1 MKKLFY
7 SLAFILTSLFGTT
20 KAVAQTTCLPGDFP
34 TATRVP
40 STAYPYTFTGSDVTA
55 SVSLTGITN
64 YLGAYSTSCGASSFS
79 TVANSWWIDNPADSI
94 VITFSHKVTN
104 FSFVLNGTD
113 GGEKIIVTA
122 GTGSVN
128 LTDFCTGS
136 FSKMV
141 GIDNEL
147 NASTSGGT
155 YVSVNNTIGSYT
167 YTIKHSGF
175 MAGSLIQLLDCI
187 TAYRGPANIVDGIQ
201 LWLDGSNVNNIS
213 GTNPANTTKVAVWKD
228 ISGNKNNA
236 TVLAGQDTARM
247 NTAQI
252 NGKDVMQ
259 FTRVSGSSGTIYEVP
274 NIDIRATSMPD
285 LTVFT
290 VYRQGTKSPGI
301 IHGIWGD
308 DDGGW
313 DRFFLASFASDN
325 GAVSVGPPTNFV
337 NVTNAGVV
345 GETKLLTA
353 VYDHGV
359 VDSTVIYFN
368 ALPVNRVQDNSNLTA
383 AKTTFR
389 IGWDG
394 DDNPFNGDIAEL
406 VLYNRKLTD
415 CEIRQVNRYFGYKY
429 NVSLTTAT
437 ITPSAPQKI
446 CASVPLTLTAS
457 AGTSFKWLKNGLPIA
472 SATSSTYSVSATGNY
487 SVVVENPTGCFDTSV
502 ATVVTAVPGVLYVD
516 SSKATSG
523 DGSSWANAFK
533 TVNEALDLAN
543 SVSGCETQIW
553 VKKGTYYPTTNTGR
567 DSSFRIARNNIKL
580 YGGFAGTETLLSSR
594 SITANPTILSG
605 DIGVKNDSTDNSY
618 HIMTIIAKSTA
629 KIDTTTIVDGFTM
642 SGGNGQSG
650 GSYTYGSA
658 VFNRQDGAA
667 IFIYG
672 GGSGNQ
678 CSPLISNCTFT
689 RNANNFGG
697 AIYAAAYNVGI
708 SSPVFIKNTFTLN
721 KANNGGCGVF
731 MNTQGSGTSNSRF
744 DSCTFNN
751 NFGVYGGGI
760 LFEGSGGTL
769 NSTLNNCS
777 FNNNNISLNGG
788 GVYANSN
795 STIVYNNCTF
805 DNNIASAGAG
815 IFNSSTDTSTLNS
828 CKFTSNSADLYG
840 GALFNNLGRLN
851 ADRCIFYNNS
861 ATNSSSGKAGAFQ
874 SEGSGIST
882 FSNCVF
888 ANNNASGSTGEGGGA
903 INMASSAN
911 TVTLNSSTFSNNVT
925 SSTARANSN
934 TINTNTSSTLNLNNT
949 IVWGNAAN
957 HIQASGTTSYNYSLV
972 KGLALTAPNLT
983 SDPRFVKPATPAGTD
998 GIWLTADDGLE
1009 LLPCSPAINA
1019 ATTSPATDIRNRSR
1033 LGLPDMGA
1041 YEEQGGTLPTAPVVS
1056 TPVTYCQNATAVA
1069 LTATKSSATDTLKW
1083 YNASLTLLGGA
1094 PTPSTTVVGT
1104 TSYYVSQTNVAGCE
1118 SSKSLINVVV
1128 NPLAGNPTV
1137 SSPVTYCQG
1146 ATPVALTATAA
1157 SGTDVLKWYNSAL
1170 TLLAGAPTPSTATA
1184 GSTDYY
1190 VSGQSSLGCEGTK
1203 IKITVVVNPT
1213 PALPTSATPV
1223 VYCQGVTA
1231 TALTATTASGSDTLK
1246 WYDAVP
1252 TLLAGAPT
1260 PSTST
1265 VGSTTYYVSQKTA
1278 LGCEGAKRTITVTV
1292 NLTPIAPPSTTPVTY
1307 CQDDVATVLTA
1318 TKALTSDTLKW
1329 YNATPSL
1336 LGSAPT
1342 PNTTTAGTTIYYVS
1356 AKSSASCEGPKT
1368 MITVNVNPKPA
1379 APTVVSPIDLCIGIP
1394 SSALSATGINLKW
1407 YNVAT
1412 GGTSLSSITPST
1424 TAVGTTNFYVSQ
1436 TSSLGCEGPRAT
1448 LTVNVRP
1455 SPTVTITPL
1464 KAPAF
1469 VFCVNDSVTLKATSA
1484 TATNYQWYNGTTVIA
1499 GATSD
1504 TVSVK
1509 TTADYRVIV
1518 KNIYGC
1524 ADTETVNVIEN
1535 PLKTPTL
1542 SPNEVFICDGVDI
1555 MLYGNP
1561 AHPDYKYE
1569 WFKDGIDMGLD
1580 TTTNRTPVNLSG
1592 IYHIRI
1598 TDYYKCVLN
1607 TNFVTVT
1614 TYPALAK
1621 PVITRLGSVLKLSS
1635 SYASYQWYRNGKIIP
1650 GATSSSYTMTHDGDY
1665 HVVVTDKN
1673 DCQSESDVYNYNS
1686 LGVKMQNN
1694 NKGIK
1699 IYPNPSNGTVWI
1711 ESNQAVNIQVLD
1723 ATGRKILNK
1732 ENTKEIDLSLLADGM
1747 YLFYINDKEG
1757 KLLMIEKVQKS
1768 SN

>member
-1 MKKLFY
+1 MKKLLY
-7 SLAFILTSLFGTT
+7 SLTFILTSLFNTT
-20 KAVAQTTCLPGDFP
+20 KVVAQTTCLASDFP

-122 GTGSVN
+122 ATGSVN

-136 FSKMV
+136 FSKVV

-155 YVSVNNTIGSYT
+155 YVSVNNASGSYT

-201 LWLDGSNVNNIS
+201 LWLDGSNVNNLS
-213 GTNPANTTKVAVWKD
+213 GTNPADTTKIAVWKD

-247 NTAQI
+247 NTSQI

-259 FTRVSGSSGTIYEVP
+259 FTRGSDAYGSVYEVA
-274 NIDIRATSMPD
+274 NIDIRAVSMPE
-285 LTVFT
+285 LTIFT
-290 VYRQGTKSPGI
+290 VYRQGAKSSGV
-301 IHGIWGD
+301 IHGIWGN

-313 DRFFLASFASDN
+313 DRFFLSSFGSDN
-325 GAVSVGPPTNFV
+325 GAVSVGAPTNYV
-337 NVTNAGVV
+337 SVANAGVV

-359 VDSTVIYFN
+359 TDSTVVYYN
-368 ALPVNRVQDNSNLTA
+368 ALPVNRVQDNSSSTA
-383 AKTTFR
+383 AKSTFR

-394 DDNPFNGDIAEL
+394 DGSTFNGDIAEL
-406 VLYNRKLTD
+406 VMYNRKLSE
-415 CEIRQVNRYFGYKY
+415 CEIRQVNRYFAYKY

-457 AGTSFKWLKNGLPIA
+457 TGTSYKWLKDGLPIA
-472 SATSSTYSVSATGNY
+472 SATSSTYAASATGNY
-487 SVVVENPTGCFDTSV
+487 SVVVENPTGCFDTSL
-502 ATVVTAVPGVLYVD
+502 ATAITAVPGVLYVD
-516 SSKATSG
+516 SSKASSG

-580 YGGFAGTETLLSSR
+580 YGGFSGTEILLSDR
-594 SITANPTILSG
+594 SVTGNLTILSG
-605 DIGVKNDSTDNSY
+605 DIGVANDSTDNAY
-618 HIMTIIAKSTA
+618 HVITIFGRSTA
-629 KIDTTTIVDGFTM
+629 KIDSNTVVDGFTITK
-642 SGGNGQSG
+642 GNAQSG
-650 GSYTYGSA
+650 GSYTYAGLTY
-658 VFNRQDGAA
+658 NRQDGAGA
-667 IFIYG
+667 FLYG

-678 CSPLISNCTFT
+678 CSPLISNCIFS
-689 RNANNFGG
+689 RNSANFGG
-697 AIYAAAYNVGI
+697 GIYAAGFSAGNSGPI
-708 SSPVFIKNTFTLN
+708 LRKNTFTQN
-721 KANNGGCGVF
+721 KANNNGCGAF
-731 MNTQGSGTSNSRF
+731 LNTQGSGISNSTI
-744 DSCTFNN
+744 DECTFSA
-751 NFGVYGGGI
+751 NFGSYGGGI
-760 LFEGSGGTL
+760 FFQGGSGGTL
-769 NSTLNNCS
+769 NSTVTNCT
-777 FNNNNISLNGG
+777 FTANNITNQGG

-795 STIVYNNCTF
+795 ATVVYSNCTF
-805 DNNIASAGAG
+805 SNNTADGGAG
-815 IFNSSTDTSTLNS
+815 IYNASTDTATISDSRFINNTATTSGGGLRNNS
-828 CKFTSNSADLYG
+828 GILTAT
-840 GALFNNLGRLN
+840 
-851 ADRCIFYNNS
+851 RCIFYNNTAS
-861 ATNSSSGKAGAFQ
+861 HATN
-874 SEGSGIST
+874 GSGGGFISENTSNAT
-882 FSNCVF
+882 FTNCVF
-888 ANNNASGSTGEGGGA
+888 ANNTAAGTTSDGGGA
-903 INMASSAN
+903 INLFSG
-911 TVTLNSSTFSNNVT
+911 TTTLNSTTFSNNTTAST
-925 SSTARANSN
+925 SKPNANS
-934 TINTNTSSTLNLNNT
+934 INANAATTLNLNNT
-949 IVWGNAAN
+949 IVWGNATN
-957 HIQASGTTSYNYSLV
+957 HIQASGTASYNYSLV

-983 SDPRFVKPATPAGTD
+983 SDPRFINPSTPAGTD
-998 GIWLTADDGLE
+998 GLWLTADDGLE

-1041 YEEQGGTLPTAPVVS
+1041 YEEQGGTLPTAPVVT
-1056 TPVTYCQNATAVA
+1056 TPVTYCQNATAVV
-1069 LTATKSSATDTLKW
+1069 LTATKTSATDTLKW
-1083 YNASLTLLGGA
+1083 YNSSMTLLSGA
-1094 PTPSTTVVGT
+1094 PTPSTTVAGS

-1118 SSKSLINVVV
+1118 SAKSLINVVV
-1128 NPLAGNPTV
+1128 NPLAGTPTV

-1146 ATPVALTATAA
+1146 VTAVALTATAA
-1157 SGTDVLKWYNSAL
+1157 SGTDVLKWYNSSL

-1213 PALPTSATPV
+1213 PALPTSTTPV

-1252 TLLAGAPT
+1252 SLLAGAPT

-1336 LGSAPT
+1336 LGAAPT

-1356 AKSSASCEGPKT
+1356 AKSSASCEGSKT

-1379 APTVVSPIDLCIGIP
+1379 APTVVTPIDRCIGIP

-1424 TAVGTTNFYVSQ
+1424 AAVGATNFYVSQ
-1436 TSSLGCEGPRAT
+1436 TSLLGCEGPRAT

-1469 VFCVNDSVTLKATSA
+1469 VFCINDSVTLKATSA
-1484 TATNYQWYNGTTVIA
+1484 TATNYQWYNETTAIV

-1518 KNIYGC
+1518 KNVYGC

-1535 PLKTPTL
+1535 PLKTPSL

-1561 AHPDYKYE
+1561 THIDYKYE
-1569 WFKDGIDMGLD
+1569 WFKDGLDMGLD
-1580 TTTNRTPVNLSG
+1580 TTTNKTPVNLSG

-1621 PVITRLGSVLKLSS
+1621 PVIIRLGSVLKLSS
-1635 SYASYQWYRNGKIIP
+1635 TYASYQWYRNGKIIP

-1673 DCQSESDVYNYNS
+1673 DCEAESDAYNYNS
-1686 LGVKMQNN
+1686 LGVKIQNN
-1694 NKGIK
+1694 IKGIK

-1711 ESNQAVNIQVLD
+1711 ESNQSVNIQVLD
-1723 ATGRKILNK
+1723 ATGRKILSK

-1768 SN
+1768 SK